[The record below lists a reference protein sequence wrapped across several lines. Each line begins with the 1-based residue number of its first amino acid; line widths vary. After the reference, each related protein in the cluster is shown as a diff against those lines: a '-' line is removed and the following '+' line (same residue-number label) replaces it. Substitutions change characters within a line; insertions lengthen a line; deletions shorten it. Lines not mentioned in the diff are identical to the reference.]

1 MLRDPEALK
10 EGTRQFNNHVSL
22 LPCPCYRTGLVD
34 GSTMLRS
41 FQRGENLL
49 RPLAPLQRDPTRK
62 KEGGRKALVPICRCL
77 TLPLDDLH
85 RGRPHGDGGT
95 GVGQKADIVRKY
107 G

>member
-1 MLRDPEALK
+1 MP
-10 EGTRQFNNHVSL
+10 L
-22 LPCPCYRTGLVD
+22 LPHWASGWVDPASFLSERREFVTATGAAVPAE
-34 GSTMLRS
+34 RS
-41 FQRGENLL
+41 DE
-49 RPLAPLQRDPTRK
+49 
-62 KEGGRKALVPICRCL
+62 EGGRKALVPICRCL